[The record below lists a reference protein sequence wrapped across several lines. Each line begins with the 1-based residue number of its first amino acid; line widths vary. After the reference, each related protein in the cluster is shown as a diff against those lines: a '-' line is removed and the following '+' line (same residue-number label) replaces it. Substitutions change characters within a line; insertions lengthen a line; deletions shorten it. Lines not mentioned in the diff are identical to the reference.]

1 MQMATDNW
9 QPKAYGWEE
18 FLSFDRLKRAVT
30 SRVLD
35 WVEHL
40 METEFPVEQARIEGL
55 VAQEW
60 QRAKETLRTSP
71 QAKEAFR
78 KWLESYVNEHV
89 DRRLKADKSELEQ
102 FGVAEKSL

>member
-1 MQMATDNW
+1 MANDNW
-9 QPKAYGWEE
+9 QPKGYSWEE

-35 WVEHL
+35 WVEHV
-40 METEFPVEQARIEGL
+40 MESEFPVEQARIEEF
-55 VAQEW
+55 VQIEW

-78 KWLESYVNEHV
+78 KWLESYVGENV